1 METPTNAQYER
12 DLRSASKE
20 RKRSKDSAT
29 KWRRGSRPSGGVQ
42 SNWIT
47 GELIS
52 GSDAK
57 TRPKKRKSETG
68 FSTKQPG
75 NQVKLRATYDGHHY
89 GRLVTTLYAQ
99 QEATDKTNLRSSV
112 GDLLSP
118 SPTPTPP
125 GRTRRSSVSDNFLY
139 SFDRVDSPGQPVALE
154 YFVKTTGRETEKLVE
169 KEYEVLDSQGEALKG
184 RKARRILRQKAATDI
199 DAAHH
204 EFEEDDDGFEL
215 V

>member
-1 METPTNAQYER
+1 METPTNAQSER
-12 DLRSASKE
+12 HA
-20 RKRSKDSAT
+20 AT
-29 KWRRGSRPSGGVQ
+29 GKK
-42 SNWIT
+42 
-47 GELIS
+47 
-52 GSDAK
+52 AK
-57 TRPKKRKSETG
+57 TKK
-68 FSTKQPG
+68 G
-75 NQVKLRATYDGHHY
+75 NHTKLRGRHP
-89 GRLVTTLYAQ
+89 GRLVTMLAQ
-99 QEATDKTNLRSSV
+99 QEASDKTNLRSSV

-118 SPTPTPP
+118 STSTPP

-139 SFDRVDSPGQPVALE
+139 SFDRIDSPGQPVALE